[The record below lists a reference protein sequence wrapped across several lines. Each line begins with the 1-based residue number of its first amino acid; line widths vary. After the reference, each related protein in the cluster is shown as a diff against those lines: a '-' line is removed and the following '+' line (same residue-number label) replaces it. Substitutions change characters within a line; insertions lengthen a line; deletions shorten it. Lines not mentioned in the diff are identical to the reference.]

1 MVPQLVRENSRVRAA
16 GTGAVDLE
24 CAEGDLVDPAWLA
37 QPAGRDRGRGEMY
50 KAIIVEDDR
59 EAADTLR
66 SHLDRFGADAGVE
79 FSVEVLTSALELLEG
94 PRRACDI
101 YFLDIGLPGINGME
115 AAQIIRQTDDVTPI
129 VFVTDLA
136 QYAVRGYSVDALD
149 FMVKPVTY
157 QDFALR
163 MGRALRV
170 MARNDGARVTLPT
183 ASGLR
188 VIAQRDVIFVEI
200 IKHDLYWHV
209 VGESKPLRMRGSLKA
224 VEAELPPERFCRIA
238 AGYIVNMA
246 HIARVTGTDVTMS
259 DGTALAI
266 SRSRKAE
273 AMTAFS
279 RFAGGSI

>member
-1 MVPQLVRENSRVRAA
+1 
-16 GTGAVDLE
+16 
-24 CAEGDLVDPAWLA
+24 
-37 QPAGRDRGRGEMY
+37 MY

-59 EAADTLR
+59 EAANTLR
-66 SHLDRFGADAGVE
+66 NHLARFGAASGVE
-79 FSVEVLTSALELLEG
+79 FSTEVLTSALELLESSG
-94 PRRACDI
+94 HRSCDI

-115 AAQIIRQTDDVTPI
+115 AAQIIRQTDEVTPI

-136 QYAVRGYSVDALD
+136 QYAVRGYSVNALD
-149 FMVKPVTY
+149 FMVKPVSY

-183 ASGLR
+183 ATGLR
-188 VIAQRDVIFVEI
+188 VVAQRDVIFVEI

-209 VGESKPLRMRGSLKA
+209 AGEAEPLRMRGSLKA
-224 VEAELPPERFCRIA
+224 VEEELPAARFCRIA

-246 HIARVTGTDVTMS
+246 HITRVTGAAVTMS
-259 DGTALAI
+259 DGTELAI